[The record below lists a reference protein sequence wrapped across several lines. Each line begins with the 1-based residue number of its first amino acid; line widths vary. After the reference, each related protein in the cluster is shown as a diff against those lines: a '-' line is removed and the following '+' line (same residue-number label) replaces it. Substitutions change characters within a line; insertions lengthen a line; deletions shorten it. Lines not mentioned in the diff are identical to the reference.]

1 MRILRVHYAYIY
13 VYYAYITE
21 KKRYEMLEKEI
32 RIKIEKGVLI
42 HKSKKMKSDVV
53 KKNWRIKIRLKKE
66 KNCGNETFDVRDI

>member
-1 MRILRVHYAYIY
+1 
-13 VYYAYITE
+13 
-21 KKRYEMLEKEI
+21 MLEKEI